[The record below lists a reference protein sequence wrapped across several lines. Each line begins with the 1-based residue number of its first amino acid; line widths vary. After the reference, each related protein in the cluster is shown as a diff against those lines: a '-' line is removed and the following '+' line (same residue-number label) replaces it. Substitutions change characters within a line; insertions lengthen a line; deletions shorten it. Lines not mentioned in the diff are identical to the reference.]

1 MTKKKEAQKVSEA
14 PVKSEKPEQVTEEVV
29 KTPDKTEQ
37 VTEEVVKTPD
47 KTEQTNRKFV
57 VVAKHGVNL
66 RKDASLTSDIVK
78 VLREGTI
85 ITTDAHV
92 GEWVQTTE
100 GYVLNK
106 DYILKEQ

>member
-1 MTKKKEAQKVSEA
+1 MAKKKEAQKVSEES
-14 PVKSEKPEQVTEEVV
+14 VKSEKSEKVI
-29 KTPDKTEQ
+29 
-37 VTEEVVKTPD
+37 EEVVKTPD

-78 VLREGTI
+78 VLEEGTI
-85 ITTDAHV
+85 VTTDTHV

-100 GYVLNK
+100 GFVLNK

>member
-1 MTKKKEAQKVSEA
+1 MAKKKEAQKVSEES
-14 PVKSEKPEQVTEEVV
+14 VKSEKEV
-29 KTPDKTEQ
+29 K
-37 VTEEVVKTPD
+37 EVVKTPD

-78 VLREGTI
+78 VLEEGTI
-85 ITTDAHV
+85 IATDAHV
-92 GEWVQTTE
+92 GEWVKTTE
-100 GYVLNK
+100 GFVLNK

>member
-1 MTKKKEAQKVSEA
+1 MVKKKEAQKVSEES
-14 PVKSEKPEQVTEEVV
+14 VKSEEVI
-29 KTPDKTEQ
+29 KTPDTTKQ
-37 VTEEVVKTPD
+37 AD
-47 KTEQTNRKFV
+47 RKFV

-78 VLREGTI
+78 VLEEGTI

-100 GYVLNK
+100 GFVLNK

>member
-1 MTKKKEAQKVSEA
+1 MAKKKEPQKVSEES
-14 PVKSEKPEQVTEEVV
+14 VKSEKVVEEVIE
-29 KTPDKTEQ
+29 TPDKTE
-37 VTEEVVKTPD
+37 K
-47 KTEQTNRKFV
+47 TNRKFV

-78 VLREGTI
+78 VLEEGTI

-100 GYVLNK
+100 GFVLNK

>member
-1 MTKKKEAQKVSEA
+1 MAKKKEAQKVSEES
-14 PVKSEKPEQVTEEVV
+14 VKSEKVVEEVIE
-29 KTPDKTEQ
+29 TPDKTE
-37 VTEEVVKTPD
+37 KA
-47 KTEQTNRKFV
+47 NRKFV

-78 VLREGTI
+78 VLEEGTI

-100 GYVLNK
+100 GFVLNK

>member
-1 MTKKKEAQKVSEA
+1 MAKKKEAQKVSEES
-14 PVKSEKPEQVTEEVV
+14 VKSEKVVEEVIE
-29 KTPDKTEQ
+29 TPDKTE
-37 VTEEVVKTPD
+37 KAD
-47 KTEQTNRKFV
+47 RKFV

-78 VLREGTI
+78 VLEEGTI

-100 GYVLNK
+100 GFVLNK

>member
-1 MTKKKEAQKVSEA
+1 MAKKKEAQKVSEES
-14 PVKSEKPEQVTEEVV
+14 VKSEKEVKEV
-29 KTPDKTEQ
+29 IETPDKTE
-37 VTEEVVKTPD
+37 KA
-47 KTEQTNRKFV
+47 NRKFV

-78 VLREGTI
+78 VLEEGTI

-100 GYVLNK
+100 GFVLNK

>member
-1 MTKKKEAQKVSEA
+1 MAKKKEAQKVSEES
-14 PVKSEKPEQVTEEVV
+14 VKSEKVV
-29 KTPDKTEQ
+29 KEVIETPDKIE
-37 VTEEVVKTPD
+37 KAD
-47 KTEQTNRKFV
+47 RKFV

-78 VLREGTI
+78 VLEEGTI
-85 ITTDAHV
+85 ITTDVHV

-100 GYVLNK
+100 GFVLNK

>member
-1 MTKKKEAQKVSEA
+1 MAKNKEAQKVSEA
-14 PVKSEKPEQVTEEVV
+14 PVKSEKPEKVI
-29 KTPDKTEQ
+29 
-37 VTEEVVKTPD
+37 EEVVKTPD

-78 VLREGTI
+78 VLEEGTI
-85 ITTDAHV
+85 ITTDVHV

-100 GYVLNK
+100 GFVLNK

>member
-1 MTKKKEAQKVSEA
+1 MAKKKEAQKVSEE
-14 PVKSEKPEQVTEEVV
+14 PVKSEKVV
-29 KTPDKTEQ
+29 KEVIETPDKTE
-37 VTEEVVKTPD
+37 KA
-47 KTEQTNRKFV
+47 NRKFV

-78 VLREGTI
+78 VLEEGTI

-92 GEWVQTTE
+92 GEWVKTTE
-100 GYVLNK
+100 GFVLNK

>member
-1 MTKKKEAQKVSEA
+1 MAKKKESQKVSEE
-14 PVKSEKPEQVTEEVV
+14 PVKSEKVV
-29 KTPDKTEQ
+29 KEVIETPDKTEK
-37 VTEEVVKTPD
+37 V
-47 KTEQTNRKFV
+47 NRKFV

-78 VLREGTI
+78 VLEEGAI

-100 GYVLNK
+100 GFVLNK

>member
-1 MTKKKEAQKVSEA
+1 MAKKNQPQKVSEES
-14 PVKSEKPEQVTEEVV
+14 VKSEKVVEEVIE
-29 KTPDKTEQ
+29 TPDKTE
-37 VTEEVVKTPD
+37 KA
-47 KTEQTNRKFV
+47 NRKFV

-78 VLREGTI
+78 VLEEGTI

-100 GYVLNK
+100 GFVLNK

>member
-1 MTKKKEAQKVSEA
+1 MAKKKEAQKVSEES
-14 PVKSEKPEQVTEEVV
+14 VKSEKVV
-29 KTPDKTEQ
+29 KEVIETPDKTE
-37 VTEEVVKTPD
+37 KA
-47 KTEQTNRKFV
+47 NRKFV

-78 VLREGTI
+78 VLEEGTI

-100 GYVLNK
+100 GFVLNK

>member
-1 MTKKKEAQKVSEA
+1 MAKKKEAQKVSEE
-14 PVKSEKPEQVTEEVV
+14 PVKSEKVV
-29 KTPDKTEQ
+29 KEVIETPDKTE
-37 VTEEVVKTPD
+37 KA
-47 KTEQTNRKFV
+47 NRKFV

-78 VLREGTI
+78 VLEEGTI

-100 GYVLNK
+100 GFVLNK

>member
-1 MTKKKEAQKVSEA
+1 MAKKKEAQKVSEES
-14 PVKSEKPEQVTEEVV
+14 VKSEKEVKEV
-29 KTPDKTEQ
+29 IETPDKTE
-37 VTEEVVKTPD
+37 KA
-47 KTEQTNRKFV
+47 NRKFV

-78 VLREGTI
+78 VLEEGTI

-92 GEWVQTTE
+92 GEWVKTTE
-100 GYVLNK
+100 GFVLNK